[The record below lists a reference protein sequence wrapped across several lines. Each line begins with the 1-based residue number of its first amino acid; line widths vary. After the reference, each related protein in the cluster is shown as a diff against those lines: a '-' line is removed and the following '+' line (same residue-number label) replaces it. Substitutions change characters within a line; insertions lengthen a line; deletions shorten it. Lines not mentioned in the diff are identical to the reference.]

1 MKPLLNG
8 LKCKELSQNVVKMAD
23 APSFCHTASLHV
35 RSGTC
40 TDYSKPL
47 KHSDGFK
54 YDHGHNTGESKSC
67 RYGQFTV

>member
-1 MKPLLNG
+1 
-8 LKCKELSQNVVKMAD
+8 MAD

-67 RYGQFTV
+67 RYWSIHGLKYKLGLKCGENIQK